1 MAVVYLVRRLELDAR
16 RCYPV
21 IQQIPQGRTRMKN
34 ALSILVF
41 MLLGSFGLLG
51 TATTAAAQDQD
62 PPTRVA
68 RLNYVQG
75 SISYQLSGEQDWV
88 GADPNRPLTTGDNLW
103 VDQDSRGEIHIGSTA
118 IRLAAQ
124 TGIAFL
130 NLDDRTIQVQ
140 LAQGEIEVHLRRLEP
155 GTAVEIDTP
164 NLAFTLANAGEYVIF
179 ADPNGTSTVITV
191 REGDGEVSGGG
202 DSFDLPAGQQYA
214 FTGTDQLTYDAQPL
228 PQFDDLEA
236 FSQQRDQRENGAAS
250 AQYVSRDIDGYYD
263 LDDYG
268 DWQTDP
274 DYGAVWIPRGVF
286 VGWAPYQDGHW
297 VWINPWGWT
306 WVDAQP
312 WGFAPFH
319 YGRWVYAR
327 NAWGWVPGPVVVR
340 PVYAPA
346 LVAFVGGGGFGV
358 SIGFGEGFAGVAWFP
373 LGPRD
378 VFVPSYR
385 CSPRYWQNVNVTNSR
400 VVTVT
405 QVTNIYNTV
414 HVNNV
419 TNVTNVHYTYEHNA
433 AAVTAVS
440 RETFVNAR
448 PVAHANVKINETQLA
463 AARVTDAA
471 PLQPTRASYVSAT
484 AKPAPRSAQ
493 PPVPFSERKVVA
505 KLPPPMPASSHDAPR
520 VVSAGVSNSQSGARP
535 TPTTVEANRNALPER
550 PQPTPPQASRPEV
563 YEKQNPPSAR
573 ENEQQPND
581 RQNSAAQQHQ
591 QRTANDNR
599 PPAEQQQHPAVKFT
613 PPTRA
618 KDQMY
623 DVHPPLNEQQ
633 QQRPAQQQEKSSPP
647 PQKQSPPPPAAHAE
661 PSKPK

>member
-1 MAVVYLVRRLELDAR
+1 
-16 RCYPV
+16 
-21 IQQIPQGRTRMKN
+21 MKK

-88 GADPNRPLTTGDNLW
+88 VADPNRPLTTGDNLW

-155 GTAVEIDTP
+155 GNAVEIDTP
-164 NLAFTLANAGEYVIF
+164 NLAFTLATAGEYVIF
-179 ADPNGTSTVITV
+179 ADPNGSSTVVTV

-228 PQFDDLEA
+228 PQFDDLEL
-236 FSQQRDQRENGAAS
+236 FSQQRDQRENGAIS

-268 DWQTDP
+268 NWQTDP

-327 NAWGWVPGPVVVR
+327 NTWGWVPGPLVVR

-405 QVTNIYNTV
+405 QVTNTYNTV
-414 HVNNV
+414 HI
-419 TNVTNVHYTYEHNA
+419 TNVASVSNVHYTYERNA

-471 PLQPTRASYVSAT
+471 PLQPTRASYVSST

-505 KLPPPMPASSHDAPR
+505 KLPPPMPASDHGATRVANAEAASAHETGRPPAP
-520 VVSAGVSNSQSGARP
+520 NTLPGARP
-535 TPTTVEANRNALPER
+535 NPTTTETNRNALPDT
-550 PQPTPPQASRPEV
+550 PQPPPAHTKATRPEV

-581 RQNSAAQQHQ
+581 RQNSPTQKE
-591 QRTANDNR
+591 RNANDNR

-618 KDQMY
+618 TDQMY
-623 DVHPPLNEQQ
+623 DVHPPLNERQQ
-633 QQRPAQQQEKSSPP
+633 HPAQQQEKSSPP
-647 PQKQSPPPPAAHAE
+647 PQKQSAPPPASHSE
-661 PSKPK
+661 SSKPK